1 MQSLRLPDLLYTP
14 GPVARNP
21 GAKDPMGLSHAERG
35 RFAGK
40 SEQFILAVFIGFGAF
55 ARASR
60 HAM

>member
-1 MQSLRLPDLLYTP
+1 
-14 GPVARNP
+14 
-21 GAKDPMGLSHAERG
+21 MGLSHAERG